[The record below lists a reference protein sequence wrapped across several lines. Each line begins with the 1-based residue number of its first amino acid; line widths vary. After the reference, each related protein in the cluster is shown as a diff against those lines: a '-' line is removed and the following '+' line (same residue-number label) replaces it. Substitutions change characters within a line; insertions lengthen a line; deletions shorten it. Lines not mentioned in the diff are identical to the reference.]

1 MVFQPAD
8 ELHGALGEAL
18 DALLENGQSAA
29 AIAFGL
35 RVASGEGLAL
45 AVGLGF
51 VADKWGQCSRIHKML
66 ACSEEARQV

>member
-35 RVASGEGLAL
+35 RLILRDSYGTHFTGLTFHFT
-45 AVGLGF
+45 GLTF
-51 VADKWGQCSRIHKML
+51 
-66 ACSEEARQV
+66 